1 MIRKIFAFTAVALVL
16 AVAAGAGYWH
26 FRLAPYYWANYTRHK
41 SMQQIKEGIATFSTK
56 HDRLPVS
63 LEELV
68 SDGSLPAESKI
79 YYSAMKH
86 RSLNARSLSYRDCEF
101 ELQFDKDAVIV
112 SIPDAVF
119 ADKTFDFLPAN
130 QRSLV
135 ITAGVKILDPSK
147 ARL

>member
-1 MIRKIFAFTAVALVL
+1 MIGKILKFTAVALVI
-16 AVAAGAGYWH
+16 AAAAGAGYWQ
-26 FRLAPYYWANYTRHK
+26 FRLAPYYWASHARHK
-41 SMQQIKEGIATFSTK
+41 SMQQIKEGVAAFNTK

-63 LEELV
+63 LDELV
-68 SDGSLPAESKI
+68 SDGSLPAEGKI

-101 ELQFDKDAVIV
+101 DLQFSKDAVIV

-119 ADKTFDFLPAN
+119 ADKTFDFLPAD

-135 ITAGVKILDPSK
+135 ITAGVKILEPGK
-147 ARL
+147 TRL